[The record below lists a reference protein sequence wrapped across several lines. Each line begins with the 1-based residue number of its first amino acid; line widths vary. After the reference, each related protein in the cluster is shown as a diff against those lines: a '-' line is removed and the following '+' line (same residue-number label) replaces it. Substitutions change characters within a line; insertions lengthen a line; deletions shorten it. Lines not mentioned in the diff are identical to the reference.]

1 MCTLPLYLQVV
12 ILISSSVP
20 LVLLS
25 RFIINLRQ
33 IDSPGTDTSAN
44 QHQSR
49 FSVLN
54 LRMPTMDD
62 VVGNLGEPLDFD
74 VEHRLDDEDD
84 VQDGGADADLNAE
97 LRDASAPKTSRSI
110 GVMDFEAEP
119 SGSGSADAD
128 ADVLG
133 IDGILEE
140 VCLINARAWRRDDL
154 LESYQLRYSPN
165 SSV

>member
-1 MCTLPLYLQVV
+1 MCMFPLYLQAV
-12 ILISSSVP
+12 ILISSSLP
-20 LVLLS
+20 QLLLS

-33 IDSPGTDTSAN
+33 IDSPGSDTSAH
-44 QHQSR
+44 QHSSR
-49 FSVLN
+49 FSVAN
-54 LRMPTMDD
+54 FRMPNMDD

-97 LRDASAPKTSRSI
+97 LQDDSAARTSGEI
-110 GVMDFEAEP
+110 GVAYNEAEP

-133 IDGILEE
+133 IDGVLEWY
-140 VCLINARAWRRDDL
+140 VSAMLVLSDAAA
-154 LESYQLRYSPN
+154 Y
-165 SSV
+165 